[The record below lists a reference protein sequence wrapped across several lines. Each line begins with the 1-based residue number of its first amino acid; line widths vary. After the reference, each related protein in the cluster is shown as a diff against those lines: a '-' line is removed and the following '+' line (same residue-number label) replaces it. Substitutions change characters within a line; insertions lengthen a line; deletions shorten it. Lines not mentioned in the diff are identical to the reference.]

1 MKIDKS
7 LAKRAALLTL
17 LLTGL
22 MFVQSFTGKAQ
33 STDPPSKKVWDGK
46 ACSENTQSQCMES
59 STIV

>member
-33 STDPPSKKVWDGK
+33 RTAPPSYKVWDGN
-46 ACSENTQSQCMES
+46 ACSTNTQSQCMYG